1 MSIWQNSTKS
11 LPKKPDDQTVRVT
24 MEQDDISGR
33 KSHLPKEDK
42 SGPMTVEHVGKSS
55 GAMR

>member
-1 MSIWQNSTKS
+1 MSIFENSTKS
-11 LPKKPDDQTVRVT
+11 LPKKPDQQIVRVG

-33 KSHLPKEDK
+33 KSHMPKEDK
-42 SGPMTVEHVGKSS
+42 SAPMGIEHVGKSS